1 MFRRSASTD
10 WPFGAALISRSTD
23 VKQWRRDVALVS
35 ASTVLCLTIAN
46 LAFNLAAS
54 AIGYDYPFTTF
65 LWKPTDN
72 FGDFFSLLSTY
83 PGAERAWP
91 STREGL
97 YAILPTHPV
106 SLTVTG
112 PAAAVTHFHMT
123 PFSTLLSLGAVA
135 ALKAVD
141 PVVMFLVLL
150 LALLTWWILLVRR
163 RSESRGEMIAWACLG
178 AISYPTLFMV
188 TRGNLHAGLTAML
201 AIHALLLGLQRR
213 NPLLAAL
220 LLAAAVNIRPNAI
233 LLALPLIAFYWPR
246 KWLFM
251 GGLALSGWTILL
263 SSLLISNI
271 AYPAYSL
278 STFIAGLKTYSEIY
292 VVGDWGL
299 QYGSS
304 LFGAFRAVFHIYHP
318 LIVTAASAVALA
330 VIAGGLAAWHHKR
343 IDDALLLFLSLAGY
357 CLGSAVFGDYHLMIF
372 LVVPLALAGQS
383 PTSLDWSPAKVW
395 PIALACT
402 SLILGPKNYI
412 FQGALERP
420 ISAQVIL
427 NPTLLLAASIIIL
440 RAAFLVNRSG
450 PGLRRARAPWL

>member
-1 MFRRSASTD
+1 MFRRIASTD
-10 WPFGAALISRSTD
+10 WFNRAAPVSSPTD
-23 VKQWRRDVALVS
+23 VKQWRRNVALVS
-35 ASTVLCLTIAN
+35 SFTVLLLTIAN
-46 LAFNLAAS
+46 LVFNLTAS
-54 AIGYDYPFTTF
+54 ARGYGFPFSTF
-65 LWKPTDN
+65 LWKPEDN

-83 PGAERAWP
+83 PGGERAWP

-97 YAILPTHPV
+97 YSILPTHPL

-135 ALKAVD
+135 ALRIVD
-141 PVVMFLVLL
+141 PVVLFLALL

-163 RSESRGEMIAWACLG
+163 RSVSLGETIAWACLG

-213 NPLLAAL
+213 NPLFAAL

-251 GGLALSGWTILL
+251 SGLALSGLTILL
-263 SSLLISNI
+263 SSLLISNM
-271 AYPAYSL
+271 AYPAYNL
-278 STFIAGLKTYSEIY
+278 NTFVGGLKTYSEIY
-292 VVGDWGL
+292 LVGDWGL

-304 LFGAFRAVFHIYHP
+304 LFGAFRAVFEVYHP
-318 LIVTAASAVALA
+318 LIVSAASLIALA
-330 VIAGGLAAWHHKR
+330 IIAGGLAAWHQKR
-343 IDDALLLFLSLAGY
+343 LDDALLIFLSLAGY

-372 LVVPLALAGQS
+372 LVVPLALAAQP
-383 PTSLDWSPAKVW
+383 PTSVDWSSTRVW
-395 PIALACT
+395 PIVLGCTCFVLA
-402 SLILGPKNYI
+402 PKNYI
-412 FQGALERP
+412 FQGSSGRP
-420 ISAQVIL
+420 TSAQVVL
-427 NPTLLLAASIIIL
+427 NPALLLAASIIVIG
-440 RAAFLVNRSG
+440 AAFLINRSG
-450 PGLRRARAPWL
+450 PGLRRARAP